1 MAILDFGKYIN
12 SLPSTLAPNTVYFV
26 KNGANFDLYMST
38 KDGSSAIP
46 LNAVSL
52 KSFTPIIPYLNN
64 SSSKKI
70 FGQVTNVALTTVS
83 LTSSRIYLIPFISL
97 ADIKISNVAV
107 EVTTA
112 ANGGSAVIGIYSNKL
127 SNGNDQPDALLAST
141 SSFSVASTGA
151 VSASLSYTLTKNTV
165 YWIALIS
172 NKAPTIRALPIGAVM
187 PLLGTSTGSTASN
200 TYYYSSGSGTTL
212 PSSYNLSLTIANG
225 VIPAIY
231 FN

>member
-1 MAILDFGKYIN
+1 MAVIDFAKYVN
-12 SLPSTLAPNTVYFV
+12 ALPSTFTPNTVYFV
-26 KNGANFDLYMST
+26 KNSTSFDIYIST
-38 KDGSSAIP
+38 QDGSSVIP
-46 LNAVSL
+46 LNAVSIA
-52 KSFTPIIPYLNN
+52 SFTPIIPYVNN

-70 FGQVTNVALTTVS
+70 FGQVTNVALTTLA
-83 LTSSRIYLIPFISL
+83 LTASRIYLIPFISL

-112 ANGGSAVIGIYSNKL
+112 ASGGSAVIGIYSNKL

-141 SSFSVASTGA
+141 SSLSVASTGA
-151 VSASLSYTLTKNTV
+151 VSASLSYTFTKNTV

-212 PSSYNLSLTIANG
+212 PSSYNLSLTVANG

-231 FN
+231 FS